1 MYLSLQL
8 ASQEAY
14 NHIRRATIRNYA
26 HDDEDS
32 ILSFY
37 NVEKLVA
44 QYTGVESIEHDMC
57 PDSCLAFTGPYAALE
72 ICPLCD
78 KSRWDQGKLRATND
92 RSKVA
97 AQKFTTIP
105 LGPQLQAMYR
115 DPDSARHMQYLH
127 EHTQQILAQLRATQ
141 SIPVIDDIAAG
152 WDYLAAVLANDIKQD
167 DIVLMVPD
175 CWMYVWII
183 LNLSPDKRY
192 QKVHIS
198 FLFVGMH
205 HLAALQKNGLTI
217 WDASRDTVFTSDLHL
232 LFTTADG
239 PGLVYW
245 DGMVGHSGKNGCQ
258 GRRKTGGSHY
268 YPALLRPAD
277 RCARA
282 LHSPSVFLT
291 LAILATF
298 SSDCAAA
305 DNPAT
310 WDWAVLKDE
319 DTWIAHGEA
328 VEKAGVY
335 LPGSFDRKPR
345 NIAEKLNTSY
355 KTWEFQ
361 LYMFG
366 LAPALLY
373 GLLPMKYWQNYCKLV
388 ARIPATVP
396 STCSITA
403 MLLGTRIRAPL
414 LSTQRV
420 SAPFVR
426 PCKGPPICYAQ
437 WTMERT
443 IGNLGQEIR
452 QPSQPYANLSQQG
465 VRRYEPPKGLPEG
478 AVDVGD
484 GYVLLRNERAFLRH
498 GQQLPR
504 IRKWARLRLPNGQTA
519 RSSWREKLKPLEKTR
534 MSRNVKIKLNNKIQ
548 FAEVLYYTQL
558 PVNVA
563 GQNADNS
570 DDDNEWH
577 FENVA
582 VVQMYSMPHKELLKL
597 SLQTLVSCTLL
608 DDILAID
615 VKNIVS
621 VYRNGPA

>member
-1 MYLSLQL
+1 MHLAGNLSDLLLSLW
-8 ASQEAY
+8 
-14 NHIRRATIRNYA
+14 RATI
-26 HDDEDS
+26 
-32 ILSFY
+32 
-37 NVEKLVA
+37 
-44 QYTGVESIEHDMC
+44 
-57 PDSCLAFTGPYAALE
+57 
-72 ICPLCD
+72 
-78 KSRWDQGKLRATND
+78 
-92 RSKVA
+92 
-97 AQKFTTIP
+97 
-105 LGPQLQAMYR
+105 
-115 DPDSARHMQYLH
+115 
-127 EHTQQILAQLRATQ
+127 
-141 SIPVIDDIAAG
+141 
-152 WDYLAAVLANDIKQD
+152 
-167 DIVLMVPD
+167 
-175 CWMYVWII
+175 
-183 LNLSPDKRY
+183 
-192 QKVHIS
+192 
-198 FLFVGMH
+198 
-205 HLAALQKNGLTI
+205 
-217 WDASRDTVFTSDLHL
+217 
-232 LFTTADG
+232 
-239 PGLVYW
+239 
-245 DGMVGHSGKNGCQ
+245 
-258 GRRKTGGSHY
+258 
-268 YPALLRPAD
+268 
-277 RCARA
+277 
-282 LHSPSVFLT
+282 
-291 LAILATF
+291 
-298 SSDCAAA
+298 DCAAA

-388 ARIPATVP
+388 RGFQLLCQYRITVEDLQHAQ
-396 STCSITA
+396 S
-403 MLLGTRIRAPL
+403 LLCYWEQEFEHLYYQHKEYRL
-414 LSTQRV
+414 H
-420 SAPFVR
+420 FVH
-426 PCKGPPICYAQ
+426 PCIHQTNHLAQETVQKGPPICYAQ

-465 VRRYEPPKGLPEG
+465 VRRCRINTLLSMMPELDEPPKGLPEG

-484 GYVLLRNERAFLRH
+484 GYVLLRKRERYPICPTGQHALAITAFLRH

-548 FAEVLYYTQL
+548 FTEVLYYTQL

-597 SLQTLVSCTLL
+597 SSQTLISCTLL

-621 VYRNGPA
+621 VIAMVPHEPTLPSGVTESRFFMMEWPGLEISNLGVPYSGFDIGGGDELEDDDNDNGADLE